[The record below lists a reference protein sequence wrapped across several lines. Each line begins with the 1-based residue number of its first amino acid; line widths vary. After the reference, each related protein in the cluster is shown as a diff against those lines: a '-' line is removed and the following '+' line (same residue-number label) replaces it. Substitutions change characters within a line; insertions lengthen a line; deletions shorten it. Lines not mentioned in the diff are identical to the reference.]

1 MVTAY
6 SPILKLALPVQGE
19 LSGTWGDV
27 VNDNITS
34 MVEQAIAGRA
44 VIDTWTTNSHVL
56 TTANGT
62 TSESRCAML
71 EFTDTGTAL
80 SGAGTVTCPTLSKI
94 YIAKNASGQNVTL
107 KTSGGTGILVPNGR
121 TMFLFC
127 DGTNVV
133 EAVTSTT
140 SLQLGTSTIV
150 TAVLDED
157 NMASDSATSL
167 ATQQSIKAYVDSQV
181 GANNELSEV
190 LANGNTSGANDIIM
204 TSGQKITTNTIDETT
219 AASGVT
225 IDSVLLKDDGVN
237 ATNLEITNIKAN
249 DGTAAGSIA
258 DSTGVVTVLSSILT
272 TADIN
277 GGTADGVII
286 GGTTP
291 AAATVTNLIANTDLI
306 IAGTTTITAVL
317 DEDNMASDSAA
328 ALATQQSIKAYVD
341 SQVGTVDTL
350 AEILAIG
357 NTTGGTDIVASTTDK
372 VQFRDAA
379 IYINSS
385 VDGQLDIVADTEI
398 QIAATTVDLNGN
410 LDVSGTALVT
420 GVLTTTAATVFNG
433 GFASNAAS
441 TITTA
446 DNLSGLIVACTDAD
460 ANTGPTIQLKRDSS
474 TTAANDLLGNL
485 IFVGENDADEA
496 TVYANIG
503 SQNQVIT
510 NGSESGR
517 FFINTIVGGTE
528 YSRFF
533 ADATETVINENSR
546 DLDFRV
552 ESDSQI
558 YALFV
563 EGSSGN
569 VGIGTSSPARDLHIN
584 GTATNAKAFTRYT
597 HDGLAS
603 TGLDVGY
610 SSGGYASIYNAENTS
625 MLFST
630 NATERMRIDSSGNVG
645 IGVTPSAWRSAE
657 KVIQLSDGAF
667 YTGSNYVAV
676 GQNYYIPAA
685 GGATYIESDYASD
698 YYQIDGT
705 HVWRTAASGTAAA
718 AITWS
723 ESMRI
728 DSSGNVGIGTS
739 SPAYNFVVSDGGN
752 FGFEFGPNDGGLN
765 RIYSYDRGTSAYKD
779 FKLSASQIIFGY
791 GSSGTN
797 EAMRIDSSGNVI
809 ATSGS
814 LNLVGTNTQMFAS
827 ANGQDIQFKFAGV
840 KKAQINNGGLISAGD
855 GSEAVPGFRFTD
867 DPNTGMFRA
876 TTDTLAFS
884 TAASEAMRIDSSQR
898 VLIGLTTSEAVASTT
913 AADLQVVTGG
923 IGVSIVSTAGA
934 SGPAG
939 ILALGH
945 KRGAGGVVLDDDGLG
960 DIRFAGHDGTDLE
973 SQAAI
978 IRASVDGTPGSN
990 DMPGRLEFYTTAD
1003 GAAAST
1009 ERMRINSA
1017 GDVKIGSAGTPQT
1030 KLQVQSGSIENG
1042 TILMGAN
1049 YNGTGMNQN
1058 SEKSGALHHPVYVS
1072 DTSPKGYR
1080 LIGGYADSTRNM
1092 VQIGGGTNSAKA
1104 ATQIVLYTGASAT
1117 ASSNTE
1123 AMRIDSLQRVLM
1135 GAGTDATST
1144 ITDGWWNGSTLYS
1157 GILNIQNVNDGT
1169 AQKYVSLAVSRHSND
1184 IESGQLG
1191 FAKSRGSTANSKTT
1205 VGNGDTLGIITFQG
1219 ADGSNLVEAARILV
1233 ATDNPASG
1241 DDMPGRL
1248 QFYTTADGASSPTE
1262 RMRINSNGAMLF
1274 DVESGGIMAM
1284 RVGTSAGVATDCFE
1298 INLSGATFACY
1309 VDVVTNQ
1316 SAGYAGRTSQF
1327 LWYARRAPAGNSR
1340 GTVELSTN
1348 SLGSVNAGV
1357 VAVATITASATNPT
1371 GTLERFQITTNLATD
1386 SIYCIIRA
1394 IGNIPTLKILN

>member
-420 GVLTTTAATVFNG
+420 GVLTTTAATVHTG
-433 GFASNAAS
+433 GITMPDNASAYFGASNDLQIVHNGSHSYIADSGTGNLYIQTS
-441 TITTA
+441 TGLIVQNSTGTETMATFTENGDVKLYYDNNLKLATTATGIDVTGTVTATGTFTGTSATLTTA
-446 DNLSGLIVACTDAD
+446 DNTTQLTLKSTDDDLNSGPELDFYRLSASPAD
-460 ANTGPTIQLKRDSS
+460 NDYLGRVKYIGRNDNAQDV
-474 TTAANDLLGNL
+474 TAVDILARMVD
-485 IFVGENDADEA
+485 VSD
-496 TVYANIG
+496 
-503 SQNQVIT
+503 
-510 NGSESGR
+510 
-517 FFINTIVGGTE
+517 GTE
-528 YSRFF
+528 
-533 ADATETVINENSR
+533 DATYNIRVMKAGTIIERVTLNETETILNEAGA

-552 ESDSQI
+552 ESDTVTH
-558 YALFV
+558 ALFV
-563 EGSSGN
+563 QGSDGN
-569 VGIGTSSPARDLHIN
+569 VGIGTSSPSAKVMSNVNTFTDADKIAFKGYNNQAVGVYANFQNATTGTGFADGFRLGIDDSENAQIMN
-584 GTATNAKAFTRYT
+584 G
-597 HDGLAS
+597 
-603 TGLDVGY
+603 
-610 SSGGYASIYNAENTS
+610 ENTAMTFATS
-625 MLFST
+625 
-630 NATERMRIDSSGNVG
+630 ATERMRIDSSGDVG
-645 IGVTPSAWRSAE
+645 IGTSSPATKLHLATA
-657 KVIQLSDGAF
+657 IN
-667 YTGSNYVAV
+667 TGLLVSS
-676 GQNYYIPAA
+676 
-685 GGATYIESDYASD
+685 T
-698 YYQIDGT
+698 DGT
-705 HVWRTAASGTAAA
+705 TFKGIAFNTSDNQFTVGTQTNHP
-718 AITWS
+718 IVLFTNNT
-723 ESMRI
+723 ERMRI

-739 SPAYNFVVSDGGN
+739 SPSGNLQIVTATAGTVLNVNHDTGGTYPKASGIGLGATSTSLSVSSDGSTVLFTGGAGLYAENTAASGN
-752 FGFEFGPNDGGLN
+752 PTNLVFWTNLA
-765 RIYSYDRGTSAYKD
+765 GTPA
-779 FKLSASQIIFGY
+779 
-791 GSSGTN
+791 
-797 EAMRIDSSGNVI
+797 EVMRIDSSGNVGI
-809 ATSGS
+809 GTTSPNAKLDIVATTNTIRLGRSTSSYATIDSNSSAGS
-814 LNLVGTNTQMFAS
+814 LNLNADAGNT
-827 ANGQDIQFKFAGV
+827 AG
-840 KKAQINNGGLISAGD
+840 GGSMTFNFV
-855 GSEAVPGFRFTD
+855 GSEK
-867 DPNTGMFRA
+867 
-876 TTDTLAFS
+876 
-884 TAASEAMRIDSSQR
+884 MRIDSSGNVGIGMTPTNFGNGYT
-898 VLIGLTTSEAVASTT
+898 VLQVANASNGGMLYLTNTVNAGGRIYGNGAGLTYDAFSTT
-913 AADLQVVTGG
+913 YHAFNTNG
-923 IGVSIVSTAGA
+923 S
-934 SGPAG
+934 
-939 ILALGH
+939 
-945 KRGAGGVVLDDDGLG
+945 
-960 DIRFAGHDGTDLE
+960 E
-973 SQAAI
+973 
-978 IRASVDGTPGSN
+978 RARITSD
-990 DMPGRLEFYTTAD
+990 GRLFLNQTAQFGNTPQRMGLKFDGDTEYGIHLATT
-1003 GAAAST
+1003 SNT
-1009 ERMRINSA
+1009 
-1017 GDVKIGSAGTPQT
+1017 GSAINFANAAGT
-1030 KLQVQSGSIENG
+1030 
-1042 TILMGAN
+1042 
-1049 YNGTGMNQN
+1049 
-1058 SEKSGALHHPVYVS
+1058 
-1072 DTSPKGYR
+1072 
-1080 LIGGYADSTRNM
+1080 
-1092 VQIGGGTNSAKA
+1092 QIGRIS
-1104 ATQIVLYTGASAT
+1104 VSASAT
-1117 ASSNTE
+1117 GYITSSDYRLKTDVQPMSGAS
-1123 AMRIDSLQRVLM
+1123 DRVLALKPVNFAWIVS
-1135 GAGTDATST
+1135 GDRV
-1144 ITDGWWNGSTLYS
+1144 DGFLAHETQEVVPEA
-1157 GILNIQNVNDGT
+1157 IDGT
-1169 AQKYVSLAVSRHSND
+1169 KDAMCDEEYEV
-1184 IESGQLG
+1184 
-1191 FAKSRGSTANSKTT
+1191 TAAIAATYDED
-1205 VGNGDTLGIITFQG
+1205 GNELT
-1219 ADGSNLVEAARILV
+1219 AAVEAVMGTRSVPYYQGIDQSKLV
-1233 ATDNPASG
+1233 PLLTAALQEALTKIA
-1241 DDMPGRL
+1241 DMEIRL
-1248 QFYTTADGASSPTE
+1248 
-1262 RMRINSNGAMLF
+1262 
-1274 DVESGGIMAM
+1274 
-1284 RVGTSAGVATDCFE
+1284 SA
-1298 INLSGATFACY
+1298 
-1309 VDVVTNQ
+1309 
-1316 SAGYAGRTSQF
+1316 
-1327 LWYARRAPAGNSR
+1327 
-1340 GTVELSTN
+1340 
-1348 SLGSVNAGV
+1348 
-1357 VAVATITASATNPT
+1357 
-1371 GTLERFQITTNLATD
+1371 LE
-1386 SIYCIIRA
+1386 
-1394 IGNIPTLKILN
+1394 G

>member
-1 MVTAY
+1 
-6 SPILKLALPVQGE
+6 
-19 LSGTWGDV
+19 
-27 VNDNITS
+27 
-34 MVEQAIAGRA
+34 
-44 VIDTWTTNSHVL
+44 
-56 TTANGT
+56 
-62 TSESRCAML
+62 
-71 EFTDTGTAL
+71 
-80 SGAGTVTCPTLSKI
+80 
-94 YIAKNASGQNVTL
+94 
-107 KTSGGTGILVPNGR
+107 
-121 TMFLFC
+121 
-127 DGTNVV
+127 
-133 EAVTSTT
+133 
-140 SLQLGTSTIV
+140 
-150 TAVLDED
+150 
-157 NMASDSATSL
+157 
-167 ATQQSIKAYVDSQV
+167 
-181 GANNELSEV
+181 
-190 LANGNTSGANDIIM
+190 
-204 TSGQKITTNTIDETT
+204 
-219 AASGVT
+219 
-225 IDSVLLKDDGVN
+225 
-237 ATNLEITNIKAN
+237 
-249 DGTAAGSIA
+249 
-258 DSTGVVTVLSSILT
+258 
-272 TADIN
+272 
-277 GGTADGVII
+277 
-286 GGTTP
+286 
-291 AAATVTNLIANTDLI
+291 
-306 IAGTTTITAVL
+306 
-317 DEDNMASDSAA
+317 
-328 ALATQQSIKAYVD
+328 
-341 SQVGTVDTL
+341 
-350 AEILAIG
+350 
-357 NTTGGTDIVASTTDK
+357 
-372 VQFRDAA
+372 
-379 IYINSS
+379 
-385 VDGQLDIVADTEI
+385 
-398 QIAATTVDLNGN
+398 
-410 LDVSGTALVT
+410 
-420 GVLTTTAATVFNG
+420 
-433 GFASNAAS
+433 
-441 TITTA
+441 
-446 DNLSGLIVACTDAD
+446 LSGLIVACTDAD

-705 HVWRTAASGTAAA
+705 HVWRTAASG
-718 AITWS
+718 I
-723 ESMRI
+723 
-728 DSSGNVGIGTS
+728 
-739 SPAYNFVVSDGGN
+739 
-752 FGFEFGPNDGGLN
+752 N